1 METKHF
7 NLGELVQTS
16 GIYAR
21 ACEDE
26 KFFDYVQKC
35 FGRFMDCDWGEMC
48 EEDKE
53 MNDLALKDGG
63 RIFASYEKEGMP
75 KIWIITEWDRS
86 VTTILFPSE
95 Y

>member
-1 METKHF
+1 MKFELGMIVNTIGVNDFMEESSK
-7 NLGELVQTS
+7 N
-16 GIYAR
+16 AM
-21 ACEDE
+21 
-26 KFFDYVQKC
+26 YVHEC
-35 FGRFMDCDWGEMC
+35 LDRYVNCDWGEMC
-48 EEDKE
+48 VEDKE
-53 MNDLALKDGG
+53 MNDIALKDGG

>member
-1 METKHF
+1 MKFGLGMLVNTIGVNDFMEESSKNAMYIHEC
-7 NLGELVQTS
+7 LGRYRE
-16 GIYAR
+16 
-21 ACEDE
+21 
-26 KFFDYVQKC
+26 
-35 FGRFMDCDWGEMC
+35 CDWGEMC

-53 MNDLALKDGG
+53 MNDLALKEGG